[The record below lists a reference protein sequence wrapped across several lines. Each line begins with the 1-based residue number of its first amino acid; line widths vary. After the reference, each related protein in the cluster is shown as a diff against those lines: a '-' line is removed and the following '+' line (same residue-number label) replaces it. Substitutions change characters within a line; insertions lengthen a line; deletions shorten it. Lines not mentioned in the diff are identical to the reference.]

1 MKWSYVCE
9 SEAKTEET
17 NTILKKQV
25 WSFLNLNSVVTV
37 YWNVLASPCEEK
49 LIYVDLS
56 SQNINS
62 TTVVVYKLQ
71 AKLALRPGL
80 MVLPQVLLLD
90 SYLPGSCALLTVD
103 SSHKKLWNW
112 TAAFIHKVKKSILFL
127 FYSFIISVV
136 SLMRDLETRVQSLHF
151 NTKSVF
157 FTVKYGWNQQKTVC
171 QFAWLKYSLY
181 FGPWEGKSEVVFLT
195 KPSSSVS

>member
-1 MKWSYVCE
+1 MLRDIRCKAVLEGSDVTCQWFSGWDFFINYYFILIILLMKWSYVCE

-112 TAAFIHKVKKSILFL
+112 TAAFIHKVKKIYIVLILFI
-127 FYSFIISVV
+127 YHKC
-136 SLMRDLETRVQSLHF
+136 R
-151 NTKSVF
+151 
-157 FTVKYGWNQQKTVC
+157 
-171 QFAWLKYSLY
+171 
-181 FGPWEGKSEVVFLT
+181 
-195 KPSSSVS
+195 